1 MELFEEREIARSRE
15 EVWAALID
23 PEVLRQCITGCETV
37 ERISETEYTVLLA
50 TRIGLLR
57 ATFTGHIELADLH
70 PPESY
75 TMQGSGKGR
84 LVGLARGSA
93 KIRLQDRTVAGQPGT
108 LLSCTLEATVGG
120 RFARVGSRLV
130 DVAARKMTADFLS
143 RFVELV
149 EK

>member
-15 EVWAALID
+15 EVWAALVD

-37 ERISETEYTVLLA
+37 ERISETEYTLLLA
-50 TRIGLLR
+50 ARIGPLM
-57 ATFTGHIELADLH
+57 ATFTGRIELADLH

-75 TMQGSGKGR
+75 TMRGSGKGR
-84 LVGLARGSA
+84 VVGLARGSA
-93 KIRLQDRTVAGQPGT
+93 KIRLQSRTVAGQPGT
-108 LLSCTLEATVGG
+108 LLSCTLDATVGG
-120 RFARVGSRLV
+120 RFVRIGSRLI

-143 RFVELV
+143 KFVELV